1 VTGTDGE
8 AGKTQR
14 GLLLFGG
21 LFAVLVVG
29 ALFLSLRHASPVVR
43 SWTALSAL
51 LIAQPFAFLAIWFP
65 GARLARLAGPPA
77 ATNDAF
83 LANAVS
89 VVAFMIVPGRLSE
102 ALKPVVLR
110 LRCGLPLARGL
121 TAVALERLLD
131 LGCLALLALLAAG
144 GAAAQYAGGLRQASI
159 VLGLLLVAALAV
171 LFIVLALPGLGR
183 RLVDRVP
190 VAWVRSAGHEMLDAV
205 ERVRDVRTL
214 VAAITLSLLT
224 WAASY
229 LIFYV
234 VIGLIGTIGLSPA
247 QILLVFVAG
256 TLGFVVTVTPGGLG
270 TYEGA
275 IMLALG
281 SLGYDV
287 ADALAIA
294 LLLRIANL
302 LPAVPASAWYLARS
316 GVALSD
322 LASRARRGR
331 DEP

>member
-1 VTGTDGE
+1 
-8 AGKTQR
+8 
-14 GLLLFGG
+14 
-21 LFAVLVVG
+21 
-29 ALFLSLRHASPVVR
+29 
-43 SWTALSAL
+43 
-51 LIAQPFAFLAIWFP
+51 
-65 GARLARLAGPPA
+65 
-77 ATNDAF
+77 
-83 LANAVS
+83 
-89 VVAFMIVPGRLSE
+89 MIE
-102 ALKPVVLR
+102 
-110 LRCGLPLARGL
+110 
-121 TAVALERLLD
+121 
-131 LGCLALLALLAAG
+131 
-144 GAAAQYAGGLRQASI
+144 
-159 VLGLLLVAALAV
+159 
-171 LFIVLALPGLGR
+171 
-183 RLVDRVP
+183 
-190 VAWVRSAGHEMLDAV
+190 AV

-224 WAASY
+224 WTASY

-281 SLGYDV
+281 SFGYDA

-302 LPAVPASAWYLARS
+302 LPAIPASAWYLARS